1 MLQDRT
7 GFLALRSCPQS
18 KTHHIITDL
27 DNYCAG
33 TEQGTVM
40 EGARVVRGD
49 LRGRGV

>member
-18 KTHHIITDL
+18 KIHHIITDL
-27 DNYCAG
+27 NNYCAG
-33 TEQGTVM
+33 TEQGTVT